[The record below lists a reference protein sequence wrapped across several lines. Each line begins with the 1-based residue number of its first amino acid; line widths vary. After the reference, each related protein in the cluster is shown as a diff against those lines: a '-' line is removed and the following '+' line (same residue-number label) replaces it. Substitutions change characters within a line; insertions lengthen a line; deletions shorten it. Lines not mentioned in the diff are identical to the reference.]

1 MLEIRTTAVFDR
13 WLAKLRD
20 RKGQTI
26 IAHRVR
32 RLSAGNLGDVKPVAE
47 GVSEL
52 RIHFGP
58 GYRVYLT
65 QRGKQI
71 IVLLCGGDKGSQERD
86 IVRAVELNERLE
98 DEEHGS

>member
-1 MLEIRTTAVFDR
+1 MFEVRTTAIFDR
-13 WLAKLRD
+13 WLTKLRD
-20 RKGQTI
+20 RKGQTM

-32 RLSAGNLGDVKPVAE
+32 RLSAGSLGDVKPVAK

-71 IVLLCGGDKGSQERD
+71 IAMRRRQGIAEARYLAGCRAE
-86 IVRAVELNERLE
+86 RAVE
-98 DEEHGS
+98 G